1 MYKNQT
7 QRNIKEQPYISLQKL
22 GENKLVR
29 GITTLVGGIVGFCLV
44 YQVAKS
50 IDSYIPNEVDAAEIS
65 EKLNN
70 TKSIESVL
78 TQEQA
83 ETTINHKSK
92 TAQLYNK
99 IVSPYIKDMSDLQQ
113 RLRIITLAHR
123 RGIDTTKSK
132 RYSELGYNDY
142 LFRV

>member
-29 GITTLVGGIVGFCLV
+29 GITTLVGFFGGIIGAYTISKIINQSQLG
-44 YQVAKS
+44 
-50 IDSYIPNEVDAAEIS
+50 EVDAAEIS

-99 IVSPYIKDMSDLQQ
+99 IVSPYIKNMSDLQQ